1 VVSTIECVVLVSF
14 RPMKNF
20 CTVLAVVVVSLGCIT
35 TNDAVMSAPTS
46 VFVTKKAEAYVWA
59 QVQAYVVR
67 RATMKI
73 QISNDVLIQTYSP
86 RTGFD
91 TAFTVTKV
99 PTSAGDGCM
108 VDVTGSDRD
117 AHELAEQIA
126 IWATSAGRPNQ

>member
-1 VVSTIECVVLVSF
+1 LKKGGTVKKTLLAIALI
-14 RPMKNF
+14 F
-20 CTVLAVVVVSLGCIT
+20 CLGCIT

-46 VFVTKKAEAYVWA
+46 VFVTKAAEAYVWA

-99 PTSAGDGCM
+99 PTRAGDGYM
-108 VDVTGSDRD
+108 VDVAGSDRD

-126 IWATSAGRPNQ
+126 IWASER